1 MAISKSH
8 SKKAP
13 SQNPTAFYK
22 SQQQGGAYGK
32 AESVPDKLSGGPQRE
47 RIMGGKSG
55 SHK

>member
-13 SQNPTAFYK
+13 SQNQVAFYK